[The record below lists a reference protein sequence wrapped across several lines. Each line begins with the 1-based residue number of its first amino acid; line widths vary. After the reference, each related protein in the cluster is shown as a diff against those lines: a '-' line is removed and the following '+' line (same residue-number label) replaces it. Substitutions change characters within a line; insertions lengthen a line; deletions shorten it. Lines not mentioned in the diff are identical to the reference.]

1 MDKHSYQTLNVLM
14 VDDEFMILKGLE
26 KMIDWKGLNLK
37 LVATATDGQQA
48 LEYLSQHSVDIIISD
63 INMPCLNGI
72 DLIRNIQQEYTQIEF
87 IFISGYQRFD
97 YVRDGLR
104 LGVANYLLKP
114 IDKQELHE
122 ALIQV
127 INKIQQ
133 RVDKGRLPFSNEK
146 EKMQIIQWLQ
156 SNDIA
161 TPIKE
166 KQVQLYLIQ
175 KATDESTDNLV
186 EDITSLS
193 KNMIVFSDTPT
204 YMIVLPL
211 VSSEFLDISYM
222 KQVSIETVD
231 LPFLYKNCQQRA
243 QEYEFYLSHA
253 TTEVIHCYA
262 MASFELKEEKL
273 TLKVSELTSRVY
285 QMIDLK
291 QMWRLP
297 VVFEE
302 LIYVMRNL
310 AMSRLEVIR
319 IFQSFLVYYEGKSRF
334 EITGWT
340 IESIVEAVLHQFKI
354 TDTQRQYQQLHPIIQ
369 EVLEYIDTHYAQE
382 MTLHLLAEKFHIN
395 AMYLGQLFKKNSGVS
410 FSKYLNDFRISKAKQ
425 QLLQTN
431 LTIAQ
436 IGENVGYDN
445 QAYFYRMFKTVEGI
459 SPKEY
464 RAIGKR
470 TKES

>member
-1 MDKHSYQTLNVLM
+1 M

-48 LEYLSQHSVDIIISD
+48 LECLAQHSVDIIISD

-72 DLIRNIQQEYTQIEF
+72 DLIRNIQQQYTHIEF

-97 YVRDGLR
+97 YVREGLR

-122 ALIQV
+122 ALMQV

-133 RVDKGRLPFSNEK
+133 RSDKEVQVSSNEK

-156 SNDIA
+156 SNDSIA
-161 TPIKE
+161 PIKTE
-166 KQVQLYLIQ
+166 QVQVYLIQ
-175 KATDESTDNLV
+175 KNMNEVTECSSEDMPNLSS
-186 EDITSLS
+186 DI
-193 KNMIVFSDTPT
+193 IVLSDTPT
-204 YMIVLPL
+204 YRILLPL
-211 VSSEFLDISYM
+211 IAIDFTKYAQV
-222 KQVSIETVD
+222 KQVSVETID
-231 LPFLYKNCQQRA
+231 LPLLYKNCQQRS
-243 QEYEFYLSHA
+243 QEYGFYLSQA
-253 TTEVIHCYA
+253 TTEEIQCYA
-262 MASFELKEEKL
+262 MASFQSQEEKL
-273 TLKVSELTSRVY
+273 TLKVSELTSNVY

-297 VVFEE
+297 IVLDE
-302 LIYVMRNL
+302 LVCVMKNL

-319 IFQSFLVYYEGKSRF
+319 IFQSFLAYYDGTSRF

-340 IESIVEAVLHQFKI
+340 IETIVEEVLQQFKI
-354 TDTQRQYQQLHPIIQ
+354 TDSQRQYQQLHPIIQ

-395 AMYLGQLFKKNSGVS
+395 AMYLGQLFKKNSGMS
-410 FSKYLNDFRISKAKQ
+410 FSKYLNDFRITKAKQ

-464 RAIGKR
+464 RAIGK
-470 TKES
+470 K